1 MNTHKPRKRFGQHFL
16 SDTSVVDR
24 MLRAIAPKPGEHMVE
39 IGPGQRALTEG
50 LEPRTDQLTLIELDR
65 DLVLELQQVYRENK
79 QVRIVSGDALNQ
91 DYGALGGPLRLVGN
105 LPYNISTPLLFHLL
119 QHIDVVIDMHF
130 MLQKEVVDRIVARA
144 GDKAYGRLS
153 VMLGC
158 AFDAEHLFDVGPE
171 AFDPPPKVR
180 SAIVRLTP
188 LPESGRLGLDS
199 NFEPVVKRAFSMRR
213 KTLRNALRD
222 FVDAEQMMNIGI
234 DPGRRPETLS
244 IAEFD
249 ALSRLRS

>member
-1 MNTHKPRKRFGQHFL
+1 
-16 SDTSVVDR
+16 
-24 MLRAIAPKPGEHMVE
+24 MLRAIAPQPGQHLVE

-50 LEPRTDQLTLIELDR
+50 LESRTDRLTLIELDR
-65 DLVLELQQVYRENK
+65 DLVLNLERVYRDHEHI
-79 QVRIVSGDALNQ
+79 RIVAGDALNQ

-119 QHIDVVIDMHF
+119 QHIDVVVDMHF

-171 AFDPPPKVR
+171 SFDPPPKFQ

-188 LPESGRLGLDS
+188 LPASERLGS
-199 NFEPVVKRAFSMRR
+199 GSGFEALVKRAFSMRR

-222 FVDAEQMMNIGI
+222 FVNTEQMEDLGI

-249 ALSRLRS
+249 TLSRLRS